1 MGGYTV
7 VALLGGAAALLT
19 ILVIIFAVQAV
30 RREREAVRL
39 HNQIMRFLS
48 GEIKTPGFSVRD
60 NRFALFENAV
70 IELETRLM
78 QSEENRLAEIRKN
91 EKLLTDISHQLK
103 TPISGLKL
111 YCEMDAGTHVEQQLK
126 LLNRMEHL
134 IGSLL
139 RLERLRA
146 DGFEFHFEMQELSG
160 IARDALARVM
170 PLFPGRQVEV
180 TGKAELHCDEAW
192 MGEAISNLF
201 KNACEHT
208 REDGRISVAIEQ
220 TDSAV
225 LCTVQD
231 DGGGVP
237 QNELGSLFRRFFRS
251 SASAAS
257 EGVGVGL
264 AIVRAIVEK
273 HHGTVSAENAQGGL
287 KVTICLPLLHRR
299 LKKT

>member
-1 MGGYTV
+1 MGGYALA
-7 VALLGGAAALLT
+7 ALLGGVALLLAALVVFC
-19 ILVIIFAVQAV
+19 VIQAI
-30 RREREAVRL
+30 RRGREAVRL
-39 HNQIMRFLS
+39 HDQIMQFLS
-48 GEIKTPGFSVRD
+48 GEIKTPSFSVRD

-70 IELETRLM
+70 IELETRLL
-78 QSEENRLAEIRKN
+78 QSEDNKNEEIRKN

-111 YCEMDAGTHVEQQLK
+111 YCEMDGSAHLEQQLK

-146 DGFEFHFEMQELSG
+146 DGYVFHFEMRELSH
-160 IARDALARVM
+160 IAQDAVARVM
-170 PLFPGRQVEV
+170 PLFPGRQIEIS
-180 TGKAELHCDEAW
+180 GEAELHCDEAW
-192 MGEAISNLF
+192 MCEALMNLI

-208 REDGRISVAIEQ
+208 RENGRINIHIEIAESSVF
-220 TDSAV
+220 
-225 LCTVQD
+225 CTVLD

-237 QNELGSLFRRFFRS
+237 PGELGSLFRRFFRS
-251 SASAAS
+251 SVSTASQGA
-257 EGVGVGL
+257 GVGL

-273 HHGTVSAENAQGGL
+273 HHGTVSAENAHGGL
-287 KVTICLPLLHRR
+287 KVTICLPILHHR